1 MEYYEVNIAG
11 LTRRL
16 PIVAISPSLS
26 IASFVIL
33 GDAELVVAV
42 APELDS
48 LIPEVDYYL
57 TAEAKGIPLVH
68 EMATLR
74 KMPYY
79 IVARKSTKSYM
90 VDPLEVNVN
99 SITTSQEQLLILD
112 GHDADLLR
120 GKRVAIIDDVISSG
134 ESLTAIETLAEQ
146 AGAIVV
152 AKAAILAEGDAIG
165 REDIIVLG
173 ELPLFPK
180 AI

>member
-1 MEYYEVNIAG
+1 MEYFEIELAG
-11 LTRRL
+11 LKRRL
-16 PIVAISPSLS
+16 PIVAISPTLS

-33 GDAELVVAV
+33 GDAELVVHV
-42 APELDS
+42 APELDRQ
-48 LIPEVDYYL
+48 IPEVDYFL

-74 KMPYY
+74 EMPYY

-99 SITTSQEQLLILD
+99 SITTSQEQHLFLD
-112 GHDADLLR
+112 GHDADLIR

-134 ESLTAIETLAEQ
+134 ESLFAIEELARQ
-146 AGAIVV
+146 AGAHVV

-165 REDIIVLG
+165 RDDIIVLG
-173 ELPLFPK
+173 DLPLFPRS
-180 AI
+180 